1 MSGQYTVSAGAAVAA
16 WYSSIVTGLHGVH
29 AAAITPRG
37 KNGELDFGAAFELID
52 HLCRGGVNGIL
63 LFGPHGEYPAFSPE
77 ERARLVKLGVKRSRV
92 PVLAGVGAAT
102 LDVSVDLAR
111 EARDADAAALVL
123 PPPHFFHYDQ
133 DDLHAYFSQFAA
145 EAGNDPPLLIWR
157 TESLAVETAIALC
170 DGGRFAAV
178 IDATG
183 DGDSIQRLAAAG
195 VTVLSGHDRAAARPE
210 RAGVISAAAC
220 AVPELL
226 VALDRAL
233 AAGAA
238 EDVEGLQHR
247 LQEFVRWAARF
258 PEPAGVKLA
267 TGLRGLKT
275 GPLAVP
281 LSPQKQKDLDAF
293 RAWFQAWLP
302 AVGKLPANA

>member
-1 MSGQYTVSAGAAVAA
+1 
-16 WYSSIVTGLHGVH
+16 VTGVQ

-37 KNGELDFGAAFELID
+37 KNGDLDFGAAFELVD
-52 HLCRGGVNGIL
+52 HLCRGGVDGIF

-77 ERARLVKLGVKRSRV
+77 ERARLVKLAVKRSRV

-102 LDVSVDLAR
+102 LDVSLDLAR
-111 EARDADAAALVL
+111 EARDADAAALVV

-133 DDLHAYFSQFAA
+133 DDLKAYFTQFSA
-145 EAGNDPPLLIWR
+145 EAGDDPPLLLWR
-157 TESLAVETAIALC
+157 TDALAVETAIDLC
-170 DGGRFAAV
+170 EGGRFSAI
-178 IDATG
+178 IDAGTET
-183 DGDSIQRLAAAG
+183 DSLVQFATAG
-195 VTVLSGHDRAAARPE
+195 VPVLAGHDRAALRKGLS
-210 RAGVISAAAC
+210 GVVSPAAC

-226 VALDRAL
+226 VALDRAIN
-233 AAGAA
+233 AGHE
-238 EDVEGLQHR
+238 EDARAHHLT

-258 PEPAGVKLA
+258 PEPAAVKLA

-293 RAWFQAWLP
+293 RDWFQNWLP
-302 AVGKLPANA
+302 AVRRAPVRA